1 MNEYVKPIILKQQQ
15 AEIALKK
22 NAKTIDEIKSLMETE
37 FNVTFDE

>member
-1 MNEYVKPIILKQQQ
+1 MNEYVKPIILKQQ

-22 NAKTIDEIKSLMETE
+22 NAKTIDEIKPLMETE

>member
-15 AEIALKK
+15 AEIALK